1 MKTSKLNIAL
11 LGNPNSGK
19 SSLFNHLTG
28 LRQHV
33 SNFPGVTVDKKSGTI
48 FLENGVEANIIDFPG
63 TYSVYPNSSEEKIVI
78 NILTDKTNDNYPDL
92 VVYVADATQ
101 LERHLLFATQII
113 DLGLPMIFVL
123 NMIDLISEQGDI
135 LDIKPLEKYLGVKV
149 IPVSVRNNEHLDSL
163 THEISAASQQIKGLE
178 IPIKYVFTDV
188 ENFVATRIQK
198 SLSTTSLYTAK
209 VIAHHYKW
217 LNHLDEDQKNKIK
230 TITEQSA
237 FNDLNLQV
245 RETMDRYNH
254 FAPVVRETI
263 KVAKREKKSLTD
275 KIDDIITHRFWGPI
289 IFFAIMFLM
298 FQSIYSW
305 SSVPMDL
312 IETGFAEI
320 GNLLTNSLPAGWW
333 TDLLVNGLLA
343 GLGGVLVFVPQI
355 AVLFLL
361 ISLLEESG
369 YMSRA
374 VYMFDIVMR
383 KFGMNGRSMVALISS
398 GACAIPAIMSTRTIS
413 DPKER
418 LITILVSPLI
428 SCSARL
434 PVYAVLV
441 GFVVADTDVL
451 GIFNMQG
458 LVFMG
463 LYLLGIV
470 GALVS
475 ALVFKAILKSEN
487 NSFLMIEL
495 PNYKPPIWKN
505 VFLTVKEKVTS
516 FVVEAGK
523 IIVLISIALWF
534 LASYGPGNDLEEAT
548 TNAQNISIEKQ
559 LSDQDRDN
567 LIASYKIEASYIGH
581 LGQWI
586 EPAIKPLGFDWKMGI
601 AILTSFAARE
611 VFVGT
616 MATIYSIGSDNDEQ
630 TLRQK
635 MASEKRPGT
644 EINVYNPAT
653 SLSLLVFY
661 VFAMQC
667 MSTLAI
673 VKRETNTWKWPIIQF
688 IFMSVLA
695 YVGSFIVYQLMT

>member
-1 MKTSKLNIAL
+1 MKASKINIAL

-33 SNFPGVTVDKKSGTI
+33 SNFPGVTVDKRSGT
-48 FLENGVEANIIDFPG
+48 LRLNNGLEANIIDFPG
-63 TYSVYPNSSEEKIVI
+63 TYSMYPNSSEEKIVI
-78 NILTDKTNDNYPDL
+78 NILTDQTNDNYPDL
-92 VVYVADATQ
+92 VIYVADATQ

-123 NMIDLISEQGDI
+123 NMIDLISEQGDSI
-135 LDIKPLEKYLGVKV
+135 DIKPLEKYLGVKV
-149 IPVSVRNNEHLDSL
+149 IPVSVRNNEHLDNLSN
-163 THEISAASQQIKGLE
+163 EILEVSSGLNHTE

-198 SLSTTSLYTAK
+198 NLFTPSLYSAK

-217 LNHLDEDQKNKIK
+217 LNHLDDDQKAKIK
-230 TITEQSA
+230 VITEQSA

-263 KVAKREKKSLTD
+263 KVTKTQHKTLTD
-275 KIDDIITHRFWGPI
+275 KIDDVITHRVWGPF
-289 IFFAIMFLM
+289 IFFVIMFLM

-312 IETGFAEI
+312 IESGFTEV
-320 GNLLTNSLPAGWW
+320 GNLISNNLPEGWW

-355 AVLFLL
+355 AILFFL
-361 ISLLEESG
+361 ISMLEESG

-374 VYMFDIVMR
+374 VYMFDIIMR

-441 GFVVADTDVL
+441 GFVVPDMDIL
-451 GIFNMQG
+451 GVFNAQG

-475 ALVFKAILKSEN
+475 ALAFKVILKSDS

-495 PNYKPPIWKN
+495 PNYKPPLWKN

-534 LASYGPGNDLEEAT
+534 LASYGPENAMTEA
-548 TNAQNISIEKQ
+548 ISKAESVSVEKN
-559 LSDQDRDN
+559 LSDQDKDN
-567 LIASYKIEASYIGH
+567 LIASYKIESSYIGH
-581 LGQWI
+581 LGHWI
-586 EPAIKPLGFDWKMGI
+586 EPVVRPLGFDWKIGI

-616 MATIYSIGSDNDEQ
+616 MATIYSIGSDNDGQ

-635 MASEKRPGT
+635 MASEKRPGS
-644 EINVYNPAT
+644 EISVYNPAT

-673 VKRETNTWKWPIIQF
+673 VRRETNTWKWPIVQF
-688 IFMSVLA
+688 VFMSVLA
-695 YVGSFIVYQLMT
+695 YVGSFLVNQLMA